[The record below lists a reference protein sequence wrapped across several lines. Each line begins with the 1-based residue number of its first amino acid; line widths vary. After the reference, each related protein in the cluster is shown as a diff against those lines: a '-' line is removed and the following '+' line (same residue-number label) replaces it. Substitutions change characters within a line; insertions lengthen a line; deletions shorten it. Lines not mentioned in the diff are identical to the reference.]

1 MATPTGKKSGG
12 CSGDLGLQCSRCL
25 TFALS
30 TGGSRLAVLPDELF
44 GPGPA
49 LAPQWSLDG
58 KGAGLL
64 VSALQLLYGW
74 AMTFRS
80 FAKLAC
86 EQVVPLHRKEVAVL
100 NLNLPG
106 KRKTGLGVVK
116 MTKVVIVGRAAV
128 EDCKA

>member
-1 MATPTGKKSGG
+1 M
-12 CSGDLGLQCSRCL
+12 
-25 TFALS
+25 
-30 TGGSRLAVLPDELF
+30 AVLPDELF

-58 KGAGLL
+58 RGAGLL
-64 VSALQLLYGW
+64 VSALQLLHGL

-80 FAKLAC
+80 FPNLARDI
-86 EQVVPLHRKEVAVL
+86 VVLLHRKEVAVL
-100 NLNLPG
+100 NLNLLG
-106 KRKTGLGVVK
+106 QRRTGLGVVK

>member
-1 MATPTGKKSGG
+1 M
-12 CSGDLGLQCSRCL
+12 
-25 TFALS
+25 
-30 TGGSRLAVLPDELF
+30 AVLPDELF

-64 VSALQLLYGW
+64 VSALQLLHGR
-74 AMTFRS
+74 AMTFGTFPNIGRDM
-80 FAKLAC
+80 
-86 EQVVPLHRKEVAVL
+86 VVLLHRKEVAVL

-106 KRKTGLGVVK
+106 QRKTGLGVVK